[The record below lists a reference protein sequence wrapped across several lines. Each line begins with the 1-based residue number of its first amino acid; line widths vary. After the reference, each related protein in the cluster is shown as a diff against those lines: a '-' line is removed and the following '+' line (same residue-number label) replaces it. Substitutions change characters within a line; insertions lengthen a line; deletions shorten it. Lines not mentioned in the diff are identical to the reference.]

1 MRTYKSRIK
10 EVWSVNASYNK
21 ICWLSIRYRSTCFY
35 CCCDWFVYIY
45 QPDHWRSPD
54 SSELQDYEPP
64 VLTRIHAADGQLIS
78 EFAKERRLFLS
89 INSVPDLLI
98 KAYLAAED
106 KNFFQHFGLDIVGII
121 NAAAQNVI
129 NYGTGKRPIGAST
142 ITQQVAK
149 NFFFTNEVSYERKLK
164 EAILATRLERTYSKE
179 TILELYLNEIY
190 LGLQAYGVASAALAY
205 FDKAVD
211 ELTLPEMA
219 YLAALPKAPNN
230 YHPIKKPENA
240 IERRNWV
247 LERMLANGFIDKET
261 AELAKAAPLS
271 FNPRLHEEFLVES
284 NYFVE
289 EVRRELI
296 ELYGEES
303 LYSGGLSV
311 RTSIIP
317 EYQKLARRVL
327 MEGLIDFD
335 RKRGYWRGP
344 IKNVDLKPEIDWR
357 DQFDEIE
364 LLEDVPEWS
373 LAIVS
378 SVSDLTADIGIRPA
392 GKYLDLNGELYET
405 GKLFLSDMS
414 WARKKNRQQPKT
426 VSEILA
432 QGDIVYVEKIIN
444 SDGSG
449 YKWELR
455 QLPEIS
461 GALIAMDPHTGR
473 ILALSGG
480 FSYSESEFNRATQA
494 QRQPGS
500 SFKPFVYAAALENGY
515 TPSSVVMDAPIEH
528 DQGAGLGIWRPSN
541 YSNEYY
547 GPTTLRIG
555 IEKSRNVMTVRLAKD
570 MGMEQLAN
578 FAKRFGIYD
587 DMPQVLSMA
596 LGAGETTVLR
606 LTAAYAM
613 LANGGKKITPSLI
626 DRVQDRYGRTVF
638 THEKS
643 QCLGC
648 VAENWQGQSEPEIIE
663 NREQVI
669 NALTAYQITSML
681 QGVVERGTGRAVRAV
696 GKPIAGK
703 TGTTNNEK
711 DAWFIGYSPDLA
723 VGVFIGYDNPRS
735 MGRGGTGGQIAAP
748 VFTAFMKEVLADEP
762 SIEFRA
768 PRGIEFKTINW
779 KTGMLATP
787 GSPDSILEAFKPG
800 TKPPDSYSIIG
811 FQQDFINANPN
822 NPISQEAEQG
832 ITGGTGGLY

>member
-1 MRTYKSRIK
+1 MHRVLKF
-10 EVWSVNASYNK
+10 VSY
-21 ICWLSIRYRSTCFY
+21 IFGVAGLVFIATAVGLA
-35 CCCDWFVYIY
+35 VYIS
-45 QPDHWRSPD
+45 QIIGDIPD
-54 SSELQDYEPP
+54 SSDLEDYKPP

-89 INSVPDLLI
+89 IKSVPDLLV
-98 KAYLAAED
+98 KSYLAAED
-106 KNFFQHFGLDIVGII
+106 KSFFQHNGLDFVGIM
-121 NAAAQNVI
+121 NAAVQNII

-149 NFFFTNEVSYERKLK
+149 NFFFTNEVSYERKIK
-164 EAILATRLERTYSKE
+164 EAILAIRLERTYSKE

-230 YHPIKKPENA
+230 YHPINKPENA
-240 IERRNWV
+240 IDRRNWV
-247 LERMLANGFIDKET
+247 LDRMMANGFIDEET
-261 AELAKAAPLS
+261 AEVAKTAPLN
-271 FNPRLHEEFLVES
+271 FNPRLHEKFLTES

-296 ELYGEES
+296 ELYGENS
-303 LYSGGLSV
+303 LYAGGLSV

-317 EYQKLARRVL
+317 EYQKLARKVL
-327 MEGLIDFD
+327 MNGLIDFD
-335 RKRGYWRGP
+335 RKRGNWRGP
-344 IKNVDLKPEIDWR
+344 IENVDLN
-357 DQFDEIE
+357 
-364 LLEDVPEWS
+364 LETNWQEVFKEVSVLDDVPEWS
-373 LAIVS
+373 LAVVT
-378 SVSDLTADIGIRPA
+378 SVTNSKAEIGIRPT
-392 GKYLDLNGELYET
+392 KHYLETNKEKFEIGE
-405 GKLFLSDMS
+405 LFLSEMS
-414 WARKKNRQQPKT
+414 WARNEKRQQPKT
-426 VSEILA
+426 ISDVLKV
-432 QGDIVYVEKIIN
+432 GDIVYVEQVISSEGDVN
-444 SDGSG
+444 
-449 YKWELR
+449 KWELR
-455 QLPEIS
+455 QLPEVS

-515 TPSSVVMDAPIEH
+515 TPSSVIMDAPIEH

-541 YSNEYY
+541 YSNEYF

-578 FAKRFGIYD
+578 IARRFGIYD
-587 DMPQVLSMA
+587 NMPQVLSMA
-596 LGAGETTVLR
+596 LGAGETTVMR
-606 LTAAYAM
+606 LTAAYGM

-638 THEKS
+638 THVRS
-643 QCLGC
+643 QCFEC
-648 VAENWQGQSEPEIIE
+648 TVDSWDGQSEPEIID
-663 NREQVI
+663 NQEQVI
-669 NALTAYQITSML
+669 NPLTAYQITSML
-681 QGVVERGTGRAVRAV
+681 EGVVERGTGRAVQAV

-723 VGVFIGYDNPRS
+723 VGVFIGYDTPRS
-735 MGRGGTGGQIAAP
+735 MGRGGTGGQVAAP
-748 VFTAFMKEVLADEP
+748 VFTEFMKEALADEP

-768 PRGIEFKTINW
+768 PRGIEFKTINR

-787 GSPDSILEAFKPG
+787 GAPDSILEAFKPG

-811 FQQDFINANPN
+811 FQQDFSNANPN
-822 NPISQEAEQG
+822 NPLSPEAEQG

>member
-1 MRTYKSRIK
+1 MHRLFKFVGYIFGIA
-10 EVWSVNASYNK
+10 VLAFIAVA
-21 ICWLSIRYRSTCFY
+21 IGMAFY
-35 CCCDWFVYIY
+35 ISQIIGDL
-45 QPDHWRSPD
+45 PD
-54 SSELQDYEPP
+54 SGDLQDYKPP
-64 VLTRIHAADGQLIS
+64 VLTRVHAADGQLIS
-78 EFAKERRLFLS
+78 EFARERRLFLS

-106 KNFFQHFGLDIVGII
+106 KNFFHHFGLDFVGII

-149 NFFFTNEVSYERKLK
+149 NFFFTNEVSYERKIK
-164 EAILATRLERTYSKE
+164 EAILATRLERAYSKE

-230 YHPIKKPENA
+230 YHPINKPDNA
-240 IERRNWV
+240 IDRRNWV
-247 LERMLANGFIDKET
+247 LERMLANGFIDQEE
-261 AELAKAAPLS
+261 ADAAKLAPLS

-303 LYSGGLSV
+303 LYAGGLSV
-311 RTSIIP
+311 RTSINP
-317 EYQKLARRVL
+317 EYQKLARKVL
-327 MEGLIDFD
+327 MDALIDYD
-335 RKRGYWRGP
+335 QQRGYWRGP
-344 IKNVDLKPEIDWR
+344 IERGDLNLNLRE
-357 DQFDEIE
+357 QFNK
-364 LLEDVPEWS
+364 LKVLEDVPEWS
-373 LAIVS
+373 IAIVT
-378 SVSDLTADIGIRPA
+378 SVSESTAEIRIKPA
-392 GKYLDLNGELYET
+392 GKFLGSRGNNFEIGELY
-405 GKLFLSDMS
+405 LSDMS
-414 WARKKNRQQPKT
+414 WARSKSRKQPKT
-426 VSEILA
+426 MSEVLSL
-432 QGDIVYVEKIIN
+432 GDIIYVEKVVNFEGNGN
-444 SDGSG
+444 S
-449 YKWELR
+449 WELR
-455 QLPEIS
+455 QVPEIS

-473 ILALSGG
+473 VLALSGG

-500 SFKPFVYAAALENGY
+500 SFKPFVYAAALESGY

-528 DQGAGLGIWRPSN
+528 DQGAGLGVWRPSN

-570 MGMEQLAN
+570 MGMEKLAN
-578 FAKRFGIYD
+578 LAAKFGIYD
-587 DMPQVLSMA
+587 KMPQVLSMA
-596 LGAGETTVLR
+596 LGAGETTVMR
-606 LTAAYAM
+606 LTAAYGM

-648 VAENWQGQSEPEIIE
+648 KAESWEGQSEPEIIE

-669 NALTAYQITSML
+669 NAMTAYQITSML
-681 QGVVERGTGRAVRAV
+681 QGVVQRGTGRVVQEV

-735 MGRGGTGGQIAAP
+735 MGRRGTGGQIAAP

-768 PRGIEFKTINW
+768 PRGIEFKTINR

-800 TKPPDSYSIIG
+800 TKPPDTYSIIG
-811 FQQDFINANPN
+811 FHQDFNNVNPD
-822 NPISQEAEQG
+822 NPLTPEAERG

>member
-1 MRTYKSRIK
+1 MIQQKQNSF
-10 EVWSVNASYNK
+10 
-21 ICWLSIRYRSTCFY
+21 IRRVLKLFGYFFGIAVMIVIVIT
-35 CCCDWFVYIY
+35 VGLGIYIS
-45 QPDHWRSPD
+45 QIIGDLPD
-54 SSELQDYEPP
+54 SSELKNYDPP

-78 EFAKERRLFLS
+78 EFAKERRLFISVQS
-89 INSVPDLLI
+89 IPDLLI
-98 KAYLAAED
+98 NAYLAAED
-106 KNFFQHFGLDIVGII
+106 KNFFQHYGLDFVGIF
-121 NAAAQNVI
+121 NAAIQNAM

-164 EAILATRLERTYSKE
+164 EAILAVRLERTYSKE
-179 TILELYLNEIY
+179 TILELYMNEIY

-205 FDKAVD
+205 FDKAVT

-230 YHPIKKPENA
+230 YHPINKPENA

-247 LERMLANGFIDKET
+247 LDQMLSNGFIDEET
-261 AELAKAAPLS
+261 AESAKEAPLS
-271 FNPRLHEEFLVES
+271 FNPRLHEKLLIES
-284 NYFVE
+284 SYFVE

-296 ELYGEES
+296 ELYGEDS
-303 LYSGGLSV
+303 LYAGGLSV
-311 RTSIIP
+311 RTSIVP
-317 EYQKLARRVL
+317 EYQILARKVL
-327 MEGLIDFD
+327 MDGLMKFD
-335 RKRGYWRGP
+335 RSRGYWRGP
-344 IKNVDLKPEIDWR
+344 IKKIELSS
-357 DQFDEIE
+357 EIE
-364 LLEDVPEWS
+364 WQEAFNEVNALDDVPEWS
-373 LAIVS
+373 LAIVT
-378 SVSDLTADIGIRPA
+378 SVSNSKAEIGIRPT
-392 GKYLDLNGELYET
+392 LNFYGSSNKQFETGELN
-405 GKLFLSDMS
+405 LSDMG
-414 WARKKNRQQPKT
+414 WARKKNRQQPKS
-426 VSEILA
+426 VSDVLTI
-432 QGDIVYVEKIIN
+432 GDIVYVEKV
-444 SDGSG
+444 SDEDGSETR
-449 YKWELR
+449 WELR
-455 QLPEIS
+455 QLPEVS
-461 GALIAMDPHTGR
+461 GALIALDPHTGR

-515 TPSSVVMDAPIEH
+515 TPSSVIMDAPIEH

-578 FAKRFGIYD
+578 VAKRFGIYD

-596 LGAGETTVLR
+596 LGAGETTVMK
-606 LTAAYAM
+606 LTAAYGM
-613 LANGGKKITPSLI
+613 LANGGKKIKPSLI

-648 VAENWQGQSEPEIIE
+648 VVEKWEGQSEPEIIE

-669 NALTAYQITSML
+669 NPLTAYQITSML
-681 QGVVERGTGRAVRAV
+681 QGVVERGTGRAVREV

-723 VGVFIGYDNPRS
+723 VGVFIGFDNPRS
-735 MGRGGTGGQIAAP
+735 LGRGGTGGQIAAP
-748 VFTAFMKEVLADEP
+748 VFTAFMKEVLAEEP

-768 PRGIEFKTINW
+768 PRGIEFKTINR

-800 TKPPDSYSIIG
+800 TKPPDTYSIIG
-811 FQQDFINANPN
+811 FQQDFNSANSN
-822 NPISQEAEQG
+822 NSLSPDAKQG